1 MILRMQKQTNK
12 TGVLRRQ
19 HLFFALKSMNYEM
32 INKKYAYIT
41 ILLRNFIDLMIKL
54 RILWN
59 IKIFLSFSEECYENS
74 LTETKY
80 RFILMI
86 INVYHNIND
95 IEGRQ

>member
-1 MILRMQKQTNK
+1 M
-12 TGVLRRQ
+12 LRRQ

-32 INKKYAYIT
+32 INKKYVYIT

-59 IKIFLSFSEECYENS
+59 IKIFLSFSEERYENS

>member
-1 MILRMQKQTNK
+1 M
-12 TGVLRRQ
+12 LRRQ

-32 INKKYAYIT
+32 INKKYAYII